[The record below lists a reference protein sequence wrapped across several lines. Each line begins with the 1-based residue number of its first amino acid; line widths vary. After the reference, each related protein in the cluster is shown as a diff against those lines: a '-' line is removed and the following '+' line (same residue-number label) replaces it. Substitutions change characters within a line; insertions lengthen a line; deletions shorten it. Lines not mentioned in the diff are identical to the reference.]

1 MDDKQ
6 INKMDRFFQF
16 VKKNQ
21 KSWIQK
27 ENKDYYKTKK
37 TKKMNSIQ
45 KYREDNPRNYS
56 FEKSEDP
63 KLYGKYILK
72 KGVKFFN
79 GDLMESEFLTQ
90 EINEFLADEWIMELR
105 NVKISISDARI
116 IQKYT
121 TLEITK
127 IEHCS
132 TEVTEIKEN
141 HKILGSV
148 MIYYRITCNMF
159 YFDKIKK
166 YYDYESQK

>member
-1 MDDKQ
+1 MDDNA

-21 KSWIQK
+21 RSWIQK

-37 TKKMNSIQ
+37 TKKMNSMQ
-45 KYREDNPRNYS
+45 KYREDNPP
-56 FEKSEDP
+56 FEKSDNP